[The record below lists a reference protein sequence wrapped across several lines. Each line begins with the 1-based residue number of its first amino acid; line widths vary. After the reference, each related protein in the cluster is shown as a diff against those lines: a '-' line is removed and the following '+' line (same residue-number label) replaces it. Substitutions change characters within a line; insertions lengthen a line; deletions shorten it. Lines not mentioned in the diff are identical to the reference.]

1 MNMGKLSGRHVAVT
15 GPRCEEEFNR
25 IVGKL
30 GGTPWIYPAQG
41 TVYSNG
47 DQLMYQ
53 ILELLW
59 RPVDWL
65 VLTTGIGTEAL
76 LSMAEKLGMREE
88 LLAVM
93 KKSRIAARGYKTVNA
108 LRKLGIHPEIKADDG
123 TMDSVY
129 KELAEHGL
137 AGKRIALQLYGD
149 PSPRI
154 SGKLRLA
161 GAECIELLPY
171 VHVMPDVGPIDELIG
186 RCIDGTLDAVVFT
199 STVQA
204 RSVFQRARETSKE
217 QALLAAFSSYVLGIA
232 VGKITAEAMNDEGM
246 VRVVYPEEERLGPAI
261 LCAASRLLLDNPA

>member
-1 MNMGKLSGRHVAVT
+1 MGMGKLSGKHVAVT

-30 GGTPWIYPAQG
+30 DGTPWIYPAQG

-76 LSMAEKLGMREE
+76 LSMATTLGMGEE

-129 KELAEHGL
+129 KAIAEHGL
-137 AGKRIALQLYGD
+137 SGKRIALQLYGD

-154 SGKLRLA
+154 SGKLRMA
-161 GAECIELLPY
+161 GAECIELMPY

-186 RCIDGTLDAVVFT
+186 RCIDGSLDAVVFT

-204 RSVFQRARETSKE
+204 RSVFQRARVTGKE
-217 QALLAAFSSYVLGIA
+217 QPLLEAFDSHVLGIA

-246 VRVVYPEEERLGPAI
+246 ERVVYPEEERLGPAI
-261 LCAASRLLLDNPA
+261 LCAASRMLLDHPA